1 MTYTT
6 PIGYLYQNILK
17 VKRKIKI
24 KEKVPVYYYILDK
37 IKLMTQD
44 ELDLWIEG
52 CINHYKKNSNKVMAT
67 NEERIER
74 LELAHSRLF
83 NEQKRMLEDLT
94 KVQNKL
100 VDEIK
105 NINSQ
110 LTAGK
115 DLELLPLPDKLIE
128 GKKYSAEITEI
139 IKREDVLW
147 RKMDYTNW
155 EIKLKGKDYIYLAF
169 IKSEFT
175 LEPGILVDFEYQ
187 HFLKL
192 KHLKVK

>member
-1 MTYTT
+1 ME
-6 PIGYLYQNILK
+6 Q
-17 VKRKIKI
+17 
-24 KEKVPVYYYILDK
+24 E
-37 IKLMTQD
+37 

-67 NEERIER
+67 IEERIER
-74 LELAHSRLF
+74 LEQAHSRMY
-83 NEQKRMLEDLT
+83 NQQKTMLEDFT

-100 VDEIK
+100 LEEIK

-115 DLELLPLPDKLIE
+115 ELDLLPLPDKLIE

-139 IKREDVLW
+139 VKREDVVW
-147 RKMDYTNW
+147 RRMNYSNW
-155 EIKLKGKDYIYLAF
+155 EVKLKGKEYIYLAF
-169 IKSEFT
+169 IKSEIT

-187 HFLKL
+187 HYLKL
-192 KHLKVK
+192 KHLKLK

>member
-1 MTYTT
+1 
-6 PIGYLYQNILK
+6 
-17 VKRKIKI
+17 
-24 KEKVPVYYYILDK
+24 
-37 IKLMTQD
+37 MTQD

-52 CINHYKKNSNKVMAT
+52 CITHYNKNSKKVMAT
-67 NEERIER
+67 IEERIER

-94 KVQNKL
+94 KAQNKL
-100 VDEIK
+100 VEEIK

-110 LTAGK
+110 LTEGK
-115 DLELLPLPDKLIE
+115 ELDLLPLPEKLVE
-128 GKKYSAEITEI
+128 GKKYTAEITEI

-147 RKMDYTNW
+147 RKMNYSNW
-155 EIKLKGKDYIYLAF
+155 EVKLKGKDYIYLAF
-169 IKSEFT
+169 IKSEIT

-187 HFLKL
+187 HYLKL

>member
-1 MTYTT
+1 
-6 PIGYLYQNILK
+6 
-17 VKRKIKI
+17 
-24 KEKVPVYYYILDK
+24 
-37 IKLMTQD
+37 MTQD

-67 NEERIER
+67 IEERMER
-74 LELAHSRLF
+74 LEQAHSRMY
-83 NEQKRMLEDLT
+83 NQQKTMLEDFT

-115 DLELLPLPDKLIE
+115 ELDLLPLPDKLIE

-147 RKMDYTNW
+147 RKMNYSNW
-155 EIKLKGKDYIYLAF
+155 EVKLKGKEYIYLAF
-169 IKSEFT
+169 IKSEVT

-192 KHLKVK
+192 KHLKIK